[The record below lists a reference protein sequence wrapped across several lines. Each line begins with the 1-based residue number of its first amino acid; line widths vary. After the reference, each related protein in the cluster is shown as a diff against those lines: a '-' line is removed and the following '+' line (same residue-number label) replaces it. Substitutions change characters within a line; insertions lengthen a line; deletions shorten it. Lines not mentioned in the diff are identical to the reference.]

1 MAELTPEQR
10 AALWQA
16 GMLDVQA
23 HNENPNQYEEEKL
36 ENLEL
41 IPYGNQK
48 IAPGH
53 PYYEKAKK
61 YWEIFNTEKSKFL
74 AAAVETGPETDSE
87 FRELHSKLKSL
98 QESLVPL
105 LDEYMSDE
113 KRNKLELLSQQ
124 CSLMWL
130 FDIVQTTLGH
140 DGSDW
145 LIIGEYIGEQ
155 FSLDS
160 LRDIAR
166 KESLDDAMIQYT
178 PFERF
183 VDEILE
189 SEEYGMPLVEDF
201 VRGYHGCKRSFM
213 NAYYAR
219 FGLDTPIEDVYDF
232 YAENIRD
239 SYSLEGEVELRWEAW
254 KKQFFDA
261 REARTNWVLTL
272 FNSYIDISLA
282 EGEQEILQEEIAEE
296 EFHES
301 AGYGFVYFIRNQE
314 LVKIGITGN
323 LLRRMAQLEPDEIL
337 NVVRCKNYQELEKDL
352 HSLFKDERI
361 PQTEYFRLSDEQII
375 KVHKLMT
382 SLADF

>member
-1 MAELTPEQR
+1 MSELTPEQR

-16 GMLDVQA
+16 GMLDVKA

-36 ENLEL
+36 ENIEL

-53 PYYEKAKK
+53 PYYEKAKR
-61 YWEIFNTEKSKFL
+61 YWEIFNAEKSKFL
-74 AAAVETGPETDSE
+74 AAAVTKGPETDSE
-87 FRELHSKLKSL
+87 FRELHLKLKTL
-98 QESLVPL
+98 QESLIPL
-105 LDEYMSDE
+105 LDEYMSEE
-113 KRNKLELLSQQ
+113 KRNKLELLSQK

-130 FDIVQTTLGH
+130 FDIAQTTLGH

-166 KESLDDAMIQYT
+166 NESLEDALSQYT
-178 PFERF
+178 SLKGF

-189 SEEYGMPLVEDF
+189 SEEYAMPLVEEF
-201 VRGYHGCKRSFM
+201 VRGYHACKRYFM

-219 FGLDTPIEDVYDF
+219 FGLDAPIEDVYDF
-232 YAENIRD
+232 YAKNIHD
-239 SYSLEGEVELRWEAW
+239 TYSLEGEVEAQWEAW

-261 REARTNWVLTL
+261 REGRTNWVLTL
-272 FNSYIDISLA
+272 FHSYIDISLA
-282 EGEQEILQEEIAEE
+282 EGEQEREISEESFYER
-296 EFHES
+296 
-301 AGYGFVYFIRNQE
+301 AGYGFVYLIRNQE